1 MSNAK
6 RGLEDF
12 MNIVEESHSKTASAK
27 KETFNASLISKLA
40 DELTKSAEEGGA
52 AVAAATAG
60 AAVAAATAG
69 AKPADSTVATA
80 AEAVVSATDAA
91 SATQLALAGANPMEV
106 AKGESVPPTKPN
118 EGVVITDAAGKVTDS
133 NALNKAPAS
142 VVAAVEPTS
151 KDESVEKTSE
161 LKRAEEIGATMAR
174 SYVTELEKIAEE
186 RQYGEALEYLQSR
199 GVLDGY
205 NIKS

>member
-40 DELTKSAEEGGA
+40 DELTKSAEEG
-52 AVAAATAG
+52 G